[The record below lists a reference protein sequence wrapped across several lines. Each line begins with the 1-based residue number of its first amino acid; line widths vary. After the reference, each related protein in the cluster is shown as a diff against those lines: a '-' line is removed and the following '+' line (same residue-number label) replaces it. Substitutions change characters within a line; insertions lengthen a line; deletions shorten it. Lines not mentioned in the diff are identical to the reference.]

1 MRYDLGGYAPES
13 HTGERYRREKE
24 HNYWHDEIE
33 GALSVYFPRHALALL
48 HLYFDDGSGLHDD
61 NIPLADAEDYL

>member
-1 MRYDLGGYAPES
+1 MRYELGGYAPES

-33 GALSVYFPRHALALL
+33 GALRVYLPARALALL
-48 HLYFDDGSGLHDD
+48 RLYFDDSGLHDM
-61 NIPLADAEDYL
+61 NIAPAYAEDYL

>member
-1 MRYDLGGYAPES
+1 MRYELSGYALGS
-13 HTGERYRREKE
+13 RTGERYRREKE

-48 HLYFDDGSGLHDD
+48 QLYFDDSGLHDV
-61 NIPLADAEDYL
+61 NIAPAYAEDYL

>member
-1 MRYDLGGYAPES
+1 MRYTLGGYAPGSYE
-13 HTGERYRREKE
+13 GERYRREKE

-33 GALSVYFPRHALALL
+33 GALRVYLPARALALL
-48 HLYFDDGSGLHDD
+48 RLYFDDSGLHDD